1 MTTPTTPSQATHAA
15 QDTRAAQAT
24 QAAQDT
30 QAAQATTP
38 AEASMAGSG
47 SAAEN
52 GTATITVRLFAGA
65 AAEYGSD
72 TALVRGSTV
81 AEAIADLTSGASPQ
95 AATAIERSS
104 LLVNAVSCTDHSR
117 SLKDGDRIDVLPP
130 FAGG

>member
-1 MTTPTTPSQATHAA
+1 MTTPTTPSRGAQAA
-15 QDTRAAQAT
+15 QAAQAT
-24 QAAQDT
+24 QDT
-30 QAAQATTP
+30 QAAPATTP
-38 AEASMAGSG
+38 AEASVAGSG

-117 SLKDGDRIDVLPP
+117 ALKDGDRIDVLPP

>member
-1 MTTPTTPSQATHAA
+1 MTTPTTPPQDTQAT
-15 QDTRAAQAT
+15 
-24 QAAQDT
+24 QDT
-30 QAAQATTP
+30 QAAPATTP
-38 AEASMAGSG
+38 AGASVAGSG

-117 SLKDGDRIDVLPP
+117 ALKDGDRIDVLPP